1 MKSYLSTHL
10 LIAINT
16 LILALIMTGT
26 AWYIHSTREHSLAV
40 LTGYI
45 TANTAT
51 LKELAEL
58 TDRNGADELTARII
72 NDCPRRDDFER
83 QLNSLG
89 SASKKELLSVQQ
101 LFESCGAFYAER
113 KALMVSRLEQVYAVL
128 SNDLDLLETMRDL
141 SGGERLLYGWK
152 NLIELEKTRSSLLT
166 EQTSI
171 QEEIITLLIQG
182 TDTRA
187 HITELVGEAQSVNE
201 SLSITD
207 VQIDELRLSL
217 TQ

>member
-10 LIAINT
+10 LIALNALVI
-16 LILALIMTGT
+16 ALIMVGT
-26 AWYIHSTREHSLAV
+26 AWYVHSTKEETRTMLV
-40 LTGYI
+40 GYI
-45 TANTAT
+45 NANTHT
-51 LKELAEL
+51 LVELAEL
-58 TDRNGADELTARII
+58 TDRNGADELTAQII
-72 NDCPRRDDFER
+72 SDCPRRTDFEN

-89 SASKKELLSVQQ
+89 SASKKELLSIQQ

-128 SNDLDLLETMRDL
+128 NNDLNLLETMRDL
-141 SGGERLLYGWK
+141 SGEERLLYGWK

-182 TDTRA
+182 TETRT
-187 HITELVGEAQSVNE
+187 HITELVEEAQGVNE

>member
-10 LIAINT
+10 LIALNT
-16 LILALIMTGT
+16 LMLALIMTGA
-26 AWYIHSTREHSLAV
+26 AWYIHSTKEHSLML
-40 LTGYI
+40 LTSYI
-45 TANTAT
+45 QTNTAT
-51 LKELAEL
+51 ISELAEL
-58 TDRNGADELTARII
+58 TDRNGADELTAQII
-72 NDCPRRDDFER
+72 SDCPRRTDFEN

-113 KALMVSRLEQVYAVL
+113 KALMVSRLEQVYTVL
-128 SNDLDLLETMRDL
+128 SNNLNLLETMRDL
-141 SGGERLLYGWK
+141 SGEERLLYGWK
-152 NLIELEKTRSSLLT
+152 KLIELEKTRSSLLT

-171 QEEIITLLIQG
+171 QENIIMLLIQG
-182 TDTRA
+182 TETRA
-187 HITELVGEAQSVNE
+187 RITKLVEEAQNVND

-217 TQ
+217 TK

>member
-10 LIAINT
+10 LIALNALVI
-16 LILALIMTGT
+16 ALIMVGT
-26 AWYIHSTREHSLAV
+26 AWYIHSTKEETRTMLIGH
-40 LTGYI
+40 I
-45 TANTAT
+45 NANTRT
-51 LKELAEL
+51 LVELAEL
-58 TDRNGADELTARII
+58 TDRNGADELTAKII
-72 NDCPRRDDFER
+72 SDCPRRNDFEN
-83 QLNSLG
+83 QLNALG
-89 SASKKELLSVQQ
+89 SASKKELLTIQQ

-128 SNDLDLLETMRDL
+128 NNDLDLLETMRDL
-141 SGGERLLYGWK
+141 SGEERLLYGWK

-182 TDTRA
+182 TETRA